1 MKTAIIL
8 AAGEGTRIWPYAVL
22 RPKAMI
28 PIANKH
34 LISYTVEAL
43 EQLSFERIIVA
54 AGRGCAQIRNH
65 FAHNKRVTVVDTVPG
80 VVTPGADTAPNADPG
95 AGAAESSA
103 GSPGVVTPGTAAP
116 SAGSGDQQNL
126 PGTAFTLTKAAA
138 ELSEQEFL
146 VLYGDTIVDERDL
159 AKLVGVSRKGGTGAP
174 CALVYPLAEE
184 SPRDWICCS
193 IEHGA
198 VKRIAGHPRG
208 GFDYRFAAFAVNQAF
223 LPYLEANSGLFTEVQ
238 VGMMPPREAYLEM
251 SLADYLRDGKTVA
264 AVVGEG
270 FFIDIDKP
278 WHVLMA
284 NRSMNNRTAGALKK
298 NIIAEGASIDPT
310 ASVSGVVSLG
320 KGSRIG
326 RNVVIEGNVVVGEET
341 IIENGALLQGNNT
354 IGNGCYIG
362 NTCLVGEH
370 TTIGNGCNV
379 NHCAEVQGVVMD
391 RVYLY
396 HYMELSGV
404 VGENTDIG
412 AGTVCGTL
420 RFDDGITTHRVKGR
434 AETPSEFGNAAYL
447 GDYCRTGVNAV
458 IMPGRKVGVYSVVG
472 AGVILN
478 EDIPD
483 RTMVY
488 TQQKLGRKP
497 WGPEKYGW

>member
-8 AAGEGTRIWPYAVL
+8 AAGQGTRIWPYAVL

-28 PIANKH
+28 PIANKP
-34 LISYTVEAL
+34 LISYTIEAL
-43 EQLSFERIIVA
+43 ERLSFERIIVA
-54 AGRGCAQIRNH
+54 AGRGGEQIRNH
-65 FAHNKRVTVVDTVPG
+65 FAHNRKVTVVDTVRG
-80 VVTPGADTAPNADPG
+80 VDTALSADPG

-103 GSPGVVTPGTAAP
+103 AASRVAAPGVAAP
-116 SAGSGDQQNL
+116 GAGLADQQNL
-126 PGTAFTLTKAAA
+126 SGTAFTLSKAAA
-138 ELSEQEFL
+138 ELSEQDFL
-146 VLYGDTIVDERDL
+146 VLYADTIVDEQDL
-159 AKLVGVSRKGGTGAP
+159 AKLVSVSRKEGAAATS
-174 CALVYPLAEE
+174 ALIYPLGEE

-208 GFDYRFAAFAVNQAF
+208 GFEYRFAAFALSQAF

-251 SLADYLRDGKTVA
+251 SLADFLRDGNAVT

-270 FFIDIDKP
+270 FFIDLDKP
-278 WHVLMA
+278 WHILMA
-284 NRSMNNRTAGALKK
+284 NRGMNNKIAGALKK
-298 NIIAEGASIDPT
+298 NSIAEEASIDPT
-310 ASVSGVVSLG
+310 ASISGVVSLG

-341 IIENGALLQGNNT
+341 IIENGALLQGNNA

-434 AETPSEFGNAAYL
+434 AENPPEFGNAAYL

-488 TQQKLGRKP
+488 TQQKLGRKA
-497 WGPEKYGW
+497 WGPERYGW

>member
-8 AAGEGTRIWPYAVL
+8 AAGQGTRIWPYAVT

-28 PIANKH
+28 PIANKP
-34 LISYTVEAL
+34 LISYSVEAL
-43 EQLSFERIIVA
+43 ERLCFERIIVA
-54 AGRGCAQIRNH
+54 AGRGGERIRNH
-65 FAHNKRVTVVDTVPG
+65 FAHNQKVTVVDTEPSVDAPG
-80 VVTPGADTAPNADPG
+80 VDPPGADPPGADTSG
-95 AGAAESSA
+95 AVASSA
-103 GSPGVVTPGTAAP
+103 GSK
-116 SAGSGDQQNL
+116 DQQNL
-126 PGTAFTLTKAAA
+126 SGTASTLSKAAA
-138 ELSEQEFL
+138 GLSEQDFL
-146 VLYGDTIVDERDL
+146 VLYADTIVDDQDL
-159 AKLVGVSRKGGTGAP
+159 AKLVSVSKKEGTGAP
-174 CALVYPLAEE
+174 CALVYPLGEE
-184 SPRDWICCS
+184 SSRDWVCCS
-193 IEHGA
+193 IENDS

-208 GFDYRFAAFAVNQAF
+208 GFDYRFAAFVMDQAF

-251 SLADYLRDGKTVA
+251 SLADFLRDGNIIP
-264 AVVGEG
+264 AVIGEG
-270 FFIDIDKP
+270 FFIDVDKP
-278 WHVLMA
+278 WHILMA
-284 NRSMNNRTAGALKK
+284 NRSMNRKITGALKK
-298 NIIAEGASIDPT
+298 NSIAAGASIDPT
-310 ASVSGVVSLG
+310 ASIDGVVSLG

-326 RNVVIEGNVVVGEET
+326 RNVVVEGNVVVGEDT

-362 NTCLVGEH
+362 NTCLVGED

-391 RVYLY
+391 RVYLC

-404 VGENTDIG
+404 VGENTDLG

-420 RFDDGITTHRVKGR
+420 RFDDGVTTHRIKGR
-434 AETPSEFGNAAYL
+434 AETPPEFGNAAYL

-472 AGVILN
+472 AGVVLN
-478 EDIPD
+478 EDVPD

-488 TQQKLGRKP
+488 TRQKLERKD
-497 WGPEKYGW
+497 WGPERYGW